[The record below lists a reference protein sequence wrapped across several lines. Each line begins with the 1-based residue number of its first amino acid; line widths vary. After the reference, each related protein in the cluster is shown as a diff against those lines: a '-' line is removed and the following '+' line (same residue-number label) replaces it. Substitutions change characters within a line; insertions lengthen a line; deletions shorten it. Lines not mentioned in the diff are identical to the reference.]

1 MDDGAKWSVFQGSS
15 NPGRLYQFLA
25 TDHLILSDTARH
37 IYVDSQTKIP
47 SFPCAKVCSNLFLSK
62 HMTIYSSVE
71 RHNTILSL
79 GCIQRE
85 SRLCRISMGSIL
97 FLEIIVHFHSGN
109 CGCEEGRTCGVPS
122 LDHLTPPIA
131 THLVPHRHYR

>member
-1 MDDGAKWSVFQGSS
+1 MAQSGLSFEAARTPDGYTNSW
-15 NPGRLYQFLA
+15 RLI
-25 TDHLILSDTARH
+25 ILSYLIRRAICTLT
-37 IYVDSQTKIP
+37 SQTKIP

-85 SRLCRISMGSIL
+85 SRLCRIAMGSIL